1 MGSSFSKDNNT
12 SKLYDSKNESYYE
25 YELKSQ
31 SLLQESLNKN
41 QSTNI
46 QTETAENSKIIV
58 SSEIK
63 IPFKFEWREGGTS
76 VKLAGSFL
84 DNWKKQ
90 VEMTKNIN
98 TGFFEVNLDVPSGIH
113 QFKFIVDKKWVC
125 SPKYSIIND
134 KNNAN
139 NIIDFTNYSNK
150 INNNKNDIGKT
161 LTKRKKKKPLKE
173 TIEFSCTFPKNSE
186 VNSEPPSIPQYY
198 LPCFDLNSQTKQEFL
213 ETHFKNSLEL
223 DKRKNIIESNIF
235 KEISAFPHYQLSHIC
250 YNVGN
255 ENNGDIDNYIRTS
268 ITQRIKHKF
277 LTIIYFTPKSDE

>member
-31 SLLQESLNKN
+31 NLLKESLNKN

-46 QTETAENSKIIV
+46 QTETAENTKIIV

-63 IPFKFEWREGGTS
+63 IPFKFEWREGGTN

-125 SPKYSIIND
+125 STKYSIIND

-139 NIIDFTNYSNK
+139 NIIDFTNYSHK

-161 LTKRKKKKPLKE
+161 HTKRKKKKPLKE

-186 VNSEPPSIPQYY
+186 VNSEPPGIPQYY
-198 LPCFDLNSQTKQEFL
+198 LPCFDLNSQTKQEYL
-213 ETHFKNSLEL
+213 EIHFKKSLEL
-223 DKRKNIIESNIF
+223 DKRKSIIESNTF

-277 LTIIYFTPKSDE
+277 LTIIYFTPKRNE